1 MGTFSVGRNVAVP
14 GLADSANRYAA
25 ERGLSRR
32 ADYSGVV
39 VNPAHARR
47 IAAAYAD
54 APSYD
59 PTATPHFKA
68 MAEETGR
75 QFDFMTKPKRRGG
88 MGISVD
94 VTHEDPYA
102 NASGLFNDLQR
113 NRHLSVLSTAATG
126 AHPFFTN
133 DQNDMFRAVH
143 DTFGHAA
150 TGRGFDRHG
159 EEAAFQSHAAMFSP
173 EARPAMAA
181 ETRGQNAAL
190 NYGPEPGTFQEQKV
204 ARIAPAE
211 RNSIFTNAAEQHK
224 AQTQARFFHAQAFGG

>member
-1 MGTFSVGRNVAVP
+1 MSFSVGRNVGIQHLSDA
-14 GLADSANRYAA
+14 ANAYAA
-25 ERGLSRR
+25 QMGQARR
-32 ADYSGVV
+32 PSYSDVV

-47 IAAAYAD
+47 IAAAYMD

-59 PTATPHFKA
+59 PSAEPHFKA

-75 QFDFMTKPKRRGG
+75 QFDYMTKPRAQGG
-88 MGISVD
+88 LGISVD
-94 VTHEDPYA
+94 TQHTDPYDGPTA
-102 NASGLFNDLQR
+102 MLDDLRR

-126 AHPFFTN
+126 SHPLFTN

-143 DTFGHAA
+143 DVFGHAA

-173 EARPAMAA
+173 MARPAMAA

-190 NYGPEPGTFQEQKV
+190 NYGPQPGAFQDQKI

-211 RNSIFTNAAEQHK
+211 RRSHFFDAAEMARSQE
-224 AQTQARFFHAQAFGG
+224 QASKFHSQQFG